1 MSIIKSVLHI
11 FNGKTKSFDTYHPE
25 TEYAQVTDWDKG
37 IGATL
42 ASTALGSLVST
53 LTSDSLFATLLKK
66 AMTALGVKYLA
77 ATNGYVCLGDIFGGL
92 IIQWGNLTIKSG
104 LNFGYFT
111 YPLIYPTQAQ
121 SVALTHMNN
130 NHTVFHSAVY
140 LDSRSRCALYG
151 ETTFTTDTEFYIIA
165 IGY

>member
-1 MSIIKSVLHI
+1 MQLQQLL
-11 FNGKTKSFDTYHPE
+11 PRP
-25 TEYAQVTDWDKG
+25 TDLVYVYTRG
-37 IGATL
+37 IHL
-42 ASTALGSLVST
+42 LKIMEMIQSPIL
-53 LTSDSLFATLLKK
+53 LFAYK
-66 AMTALGVKYLA
+66 
-77 ATNGYVCLGDIFGGL
+77 
-92 IIQWGNLTIKSG
+92 QWGNITIKGG

-130 NHTVFHSAVY
+130 NHTVLHSAVY

-151 ETTFTTDTEFYIIA
+151 ETTFTADTEFYIIA